1 MNMEKNETD
10 VPTLTRRSFLRFGAA
25 TASCVYLPPMI
36 ARAGESI
43 PASPLNVDHEALVSM
58 ADLHYEIPVRRPVE
72 GQQIGNGRMGT
83 LVWTSPEAV
92 HFQINRSDVFSVNRN
107 HGGKR
112 EGRKSGRSTPLSMDG
127 AADYC
132 GGSARVTVDVG
143 GAPFSPAEGFR
154 QRLSLYRAESTIA
167 AQGVQVRCF
176 VTATDRVGNQ
186 AGRSARPWDVLVVQV
201 EDRRAV
207 PQPMQVTLSMWR
219 DPEVKIGRHIAR
231 YRISSES
238 KTVLLSQ
245 QFEEG
250 DFHCAS
256 AVAARVVDEGAEI
269 VPTDDR
275 KWTIRVP
282 AGKGVRTILVSSAA
296 SWAAPADAESA
307 AKNLIRE
314 SVEQGAEALS
324 QVHRRWWADFWSRTF
339 VYLESADGVAQ
350 FMGRLRYLQLY
361 VMASSSRGALPP
373 KWNGSIFAVDGDRRN
388 WGAQFW
394 VWTTEI
400 SYFPLYAADAVE
412 LTDPFFDMYVK
423 QLPAAEKAAMQRWG
437 VQGAYFL
444 EAGPFDGPVVLPE
457 KIAAEYQDV
466 YLGRKTVKELSAAAR
481 ALGQYECVLSQFAD
495 GRADRGEAG
504 RYSYVSHIASSGSEV
519 AAQAW
524 WRYRYGGDEKWLATH
539 AYPLLKGTVE
549 FYRGL
554 TGTEEALKLKKVDG
568 KYHLY
573 GLNQHEGYWGVN
585 DGLIDLAAVR
595 GTVPLAI
602 RAARTLDVDAPL
614 RAKWQDLLANL
625 PPYPMGSDSRSVGVA
640 AADIWSIGHKGPSN
654 HVQADPGEG
663 VMWPIF
669 PFEDWTLETREPAI
683 DRIARKSAEVN
694 SFRVSILTDKP
705 WGSAIFGSATR
716 TPILGSRTGRG
727 EDLPAMLASYYFHYK
742 PLPNGFSEF
751 EGPTAHSIEH
761 LGSISMAINE
771 GLLQSVAP
779 KPGEPEIISVFPA
792 WPKAWNA
799 NFSLLARGG
808 FLVTASIRDGS
819 VRFVEIESRRGESC
833 RLRNP
838 WKTPCELVVVSD
850 KHKQE
855 RRVLRSEI
863 LRFETKPGQRV
874 RLVPHQVQA
883 VEPSVI
889 SPRQTTSPAR
899 YELTLPGGKVVRAT
913 LGLKWD

>member
-1 MNMEKNETD
+1 MGKNELHGA
-10 VPTLTRRSFLRFGAA
+10 TLTRRSFLRFGAA
-25 TASCVYLPPMI
+25 TASCFYLPPRI
-36 ARAGESI
+36 ARAGEPV
-43 PASPLNVDHEALVSM
+43 PASLLNVDHEALVSL

-72 GQQIGNGRMGT
+72 GQPIGNGRMGT
-83 LVWTSPEAV
+83 LVWTRPEAV
-92 HFQINRSDVFSVNRN
+92 HFQINRADVFAVNRN

-112 EGRKSGRSTPLSMDG
+112 EGRKSGRNTPLSLDG

-132 GGSARVTVDVG
+132 GGCARLTVAVG
-143 GAPFSPAEGFR
+143 GAPFSPGEGFR
-154 QRLSLYRAESTIA
+154 QQLSLYRAESTIDA
-167 AQGVQVRCF
+167 PGVQVRCF
-176 VTATDRVGNQ
+176 VTASDRVGNQ
-186 AGRSARPWDVLVVQV
+186 AGKSAEPWDVLVVQV
-201 EDRRAV
+201 ADSRTQ
-207 PQPMQVTLSMWR
+207 PQPLQVTLSMWR
-219 DPEVKIGRHIAR
+219 DPEVKIDRHVAR
-231 YRISSES
+231 YRFRNES
-238 KTVLLSQ
+238 KTVLLAQ

-256 AVAARVVDEGAEI
+256 AVAATLVDAESEI
-269 VPTDDR
+269 VPIDDK

-282 AGKGVRTILVSSAA
+282 AGKGTRTILVSSAA
-296 SWAAPADAESA
+296 SWDALEDAETV
-307 AKNLIRE
+307 AKKLIHE
-314 SVEQGAEALS
+314 SVQRGTEALS
-324 QVHRRWWADFWSRTF
+324 QAHRRWWQDFWSRTF
-339 VYLESADGVAQ
+339 MHLESADGVAQ

-412 LTDPFFDMYVK
+412 LTDPFFDMYVQ
-423 QLPAAEKAAMQRWG
+423 QLPAAKKAAMQRWG
-437 VQGAYFL
+437 VEGAYFL
-444 EAGPFDGPVVLPE
+444 EAGPFDGPVVLPD

-466 YLGRKTVKELSAAAR
+466 YLGRKTIEELSAAAR

-495 GRADRGEAG
+495 GREFRGEAG

-524 WRYRYGGDEKWLATH
+524 WRYRYEGEEKWLATH

-554 TGTEEALKLKKVDG
+554 TGTEEALQLKKTDG
-568 KYHLY
+568 KYHFY

-602 RAARTLDVDAPL
+602 RAARTLAVDAAL
-614 RAKWQDLLANL
+614 RAEWRDLLANL
-625 PPYPMGSDSRSVGVA
+625 SPYPMGSDSRSVGVA
-640 AADIWSIGHKGPSN
+640 AADIWSVGHKGPSN

-663 VMWPIF
+663 LMWPIF
-669 PFEDWTLETREPAI
+669 PFEDWTLETREPAM
-683 DRIARKSAEVN
+683 DRVARKSAQVN
-694 SFRVSILTDKP
+694 SVRMSILTDKP
-705 WGSAIFGSATR
+705 WGAAIFGSATR

-727 EDLPAMLASYYFHYK
+727 EDLPAILASYYFHYK

-799 NFSLLARGG
+799 SFRLLARGG
-808 FLVTASIRDGS
+808 FLVTASIRDGA

-838 WKTPCELVVVSD
+838 WKTPCEKVVVSD
-850 KHKQE
+850 QHTQE
-855 RRVLRSEI
+855 RRVLGGAI

-874 RLVPHQVQA
+874 RLLPHPAPA

-889 SPRQTTSPAR
+889 SPRQTIRPAR
-899 YELTLPGGKVVRAT
+899 YELKLPGGKVVCAT
-913 LGLKWD
+913 LGLKSD